1 MKTVKYIF
9 IVLILITQLT
19 SNAQYNWEQ
28 VTLPDS
34 IGAGSICFYDN
45 DIYLAT
51 GNGVYHSNDL
61 CTSWEYIGLG
71 QHPIWSIHVSTSGN
85 LFAGTGSGIF
95 KYEGNNNWDLLYITE
110 EASNIISIYE
120 SDSGYIFF
128 GNWGG
133 IYRSTDGGSIWSE
146 VLDLLYMEVVKS
158 ITENDEGILFAGSTS
173 YSGAVSPGGIYKS
186 DDGGKSWSL
195 VGLNNHFVSSV
206 VTNSVNEIYAGT
218 QGHWTMG
225 TGRIYKS
232 VDDGQ
237 TWNIVLYNHYILS
250 LTINEYD
257 EVAAA
262 SENGIFSTY
271 DKGINWDN
279 ITPYWAGSY
288 YKEVVFHPEGQLYA
302 ISHFEEADL
311 FRTLEPVTINENIA
325 QHEVVFYPNPA
336 TNELFIKTE
345 DIESF
350 KELNIYDCLG
360 KKVLHKEIQSNMID
374 ISTVKEGMYVI
385 EFVTN
390 ESKLRQKLLIN

>member
-336 TNELFIKTE
+336 T
-345 DIESF
+345 
-350 KELNIYDCLG
+350 
-360 KKVLHKEIQSNMID
+360 
-374 ISTVKEGMYVI
+374 
-385 EFVTN
+385 
-390 ESKLRQKLLIN
+390 

>member
-1 MKTVKYIF
+1 
-9 IVLILITQLT
+9 
-19 SNAQYNWEQ
+19 
-28 VTLPDS
+28 
-34 IGAGSICFYDN
+34 
-45 DIYLAT
+45 
-51 GNGVYHSNDL
+51 
-61 CTSWEYIGLG
+61 
-71 QHPIWSIHVSTSGN
+71 
-85 LFAGTGSGIF
+85 
-95 KYEGNNNWDLLYITE
+95 
-110 EASNIISIYE
+110 
-120 SDSGYIFF
+120 
-128 GNWGG
+128 
-133 IYRSTDGGSIWSE
+133 
-146 VLDLLYMEVVKS
+146 MEVVKS